1 MGNSA
6 PTNYLI
12 CDGTVYNI
20 SSYTKLAD
28 YFNTQ
33 FGKKNYFGGN
43 GTTTFAVPNLKG
55 EFLRGTGTN
64 SNANQGSGAN
74 VGVHQNGTRSNYIG
88 VGVYALYA
96 ENNDTGILDYDSLI
110 HNSTG
115 YNSYDKTS
123 TSTSGGGTWS
133 GCSYISR
140 PTNTSVLYCICYK

>member
-1 MGNSA
+1 MGNST

-20 SSYTKLAD
+20 SSYTKLAN

-33 FGKKNYFGGN
+33 FGSKNKFGGN

-64 SNANQGSGAN
+64 VHINQGSGGT
-74 VGVHQNGTRSNYIG
+74 VGQHQDATAIDYRTTDG
-88 VGVYALYA
+88 VNINHINA
-96 ENNDTGILDYDSLI
+96 DSSYSDGQI
-110 HNSTG
+110 RG
-115 YNSYDKTS
+115 YNAA
-123 TSTSGGGTWS
+123 GTTFSNSKWTT
-133 GCSYISR
+133 R